1 MGETM
6 EVILLDK
13 VENLGSIGDRVQ
25 VRSGYGRNY
34 LIPQGKATL
43 ATAENI
49 KRFEAIRAELERK
62 AADELTRAQGRAR
75 QLEGL
80 VIRLPAKAG
89 SEGKLFGSIGT
100 VDIAEA
106 CQAQGIDVARR
117 EVRLPEGPIRIL
129 GEHQV
134 EVHLHTDVTVPLTV
148 EVVEEE

>member
-1 MGETM
+1 M

-13 VENLGSIGDRVQ
+13 VENLGTIGDRVE

-43 ATAENI
+43 ATEANI

-75 QLEGL
+75 QLEGV
-80 VIRLPAKAG
+80 VIRIAAKAG
-89 SEGKLFGSIGT
+89 SEGKLFGSIGA
-100 VDIAEA
+100 VDISEA
-106 CQAQGIDVARR
+106 CEKQGLDVARR
-117 EVRLPEGPIRIL
+117 EVRMADGPIRLL

-134 EVHLHTDVTVPLTV
+134 EVHLHTDLSVPLRI

>member
-1 MGETM
+1 M

-13 VENLGSIGDRVQ
+13 VENLGTIGDRVE

-34 LIPQGKATL
+34 LIPQGTATL
-43 ATAENI
+43 ATEANI

-75 QLEGL
+75 QLEGV
-80 VIRLPAKAG
+80 VIRIAAKAG

-100 VDIAEA
+100 VDISEA
-106 CQAQGIDVARR
+106 CEKQGLDVARR
-117 EVRLPEGPIRIL
+117 EVRMADGPIRLL

-134 EVHLHTDVTVPLTV
+134 EVHLHTDLSVPLRI